1 MNADLP
7 IVALAR
13 HGETTWS
20 VTGQHTGLTDL
31 PLTERGEQ
39 NARQLGVRLRGMSFD
54 RVLTSPLRRA
64 FDTCRIAGF
73 ADRAET
79 APELVEWNYGEFE
92 GLRTAEIRERNPGW
106 DLFRDGG
113 PGGESPDDVAARAD
127 TVIKKIY
134 VATGNVLVFSSGHF
148 LRVFAARWIKSDPA
162 MGRHLYLSTA
172 SLSIV
177 GYDHNK
183 SEPIIRLWNDTSH
196 LQKS

>member
-1 MNADLP
+1 MGSDLP

-13 HGETTWS
+13 HGETAWS
-20 VTGQHTGLTDL
+20 ATGQHTGLTDL

-39 NARQLGVRLRGMSFD
+39 NARQLGERLRSMSFD

-64 FDTCRIAGF
+64 HDTCRLTGYG
-73 ADRAET
+73 DRAEI
-79 APELVEWNYGEFE
+79 APELVEWDYGEYE
-92 GLRTAEIRERNPGW
+92 GLRTAEIHERRPDW

-127 TVIKKIY
+127 TIIKK
-134 VATGNVLVFSSGHF
+134 VQAATGNVLIFSSGHF
-148 LRVFAARWIKSDPA
+148 LRVFAARWIDASPA
-162 MGRHLYLSTA
+162 IGRHLALSTA

-183 SEPIIRLWNDTSH
+183 SEPVIRLWNDTSH
-196 LQKS
+196 LNI